1 MNLKLL
7 TTQWGRRILIASILV
22 LVVGIVLGQE
32 VDIDPFA
39 PGEWYVSPETVIA
52 IGSFFA
58 ANLVRLFTAL
68 GKDWFGTDGNGTR
81 WLAIGISA
89 IIAGAGGYLS
99 LGYLSDL
106 SGLGGALSAALMTVI
121 SALGA
126 MAKVEYDRQT
136 FAAGVD
142 RAEERAK
149 AMLLRP

>member
-7 TTQWGRRILIASILV
+7 TTRWGWRAFIASALM
-22 LVVGIVLGQE
+22 LMVGLALGQSVE
-32 VDIDPFA
+32 IDPFA
-39 PGEWYVSPETVIA
+39 PDAWYVSPETVIA
-52 IGSFFA
+52 AGSFLA
-58 ANLVRLFTAL
+58 AHLVRLLTAL
-68 GKDWFGTDGNGTR
+68 GKDWFNTDGNGTR

-89 IIAGAGGYLS
+89 VIAGVGGYLS

-136 FAAGVD
+136 LAAGVD

-149 AMLLRP
+149 AKLLRP